1 MKNVI
6 LILATGL
13 AISGCS
19 ATTSSYQPIV
29 LTQQSGFETEIVALR
44 LELSDLEPNSR
55 LYRGMT
61 IADARCDKFFNDLE
75 AIRARV
81 RFGGRQVTS
90 LSTGLPTL
98 MNAAK
103 ASSLSVSA
111 VSAALG
117 FVSGLLTDYDELFLL
132 SKFKGAVYKKWQV
145 AREDASQRIDDLI
158 LEAGPSQL
166 PDEYANRQLY
176 RYSSLCL
183 HSQLTNWLHQAAN
196 GGVIMPIDGE
206 ESQDTNKFKA
216 TAKSRVTE
224 STSFRNRNKRGAR
237 SRARSV
243 PAYIISN

>member
-1 MKNVI
+1 MKNSI
-6 LILATGL
+6 LIFATGL

-19 ATTSSYQPIV
+19 ATTSSYQPLV
-29 LTQQSGFETEIVALR
+29 LTQQSGFKTEIATLR

-75 AIRARV
+75 AIRTRV
-81 RFGGRQVTS
+81 RFGGKQVTS
-90 LSTGLPTL
+90 LGTGLPTL
-98 MNAAK
+98 LNAAK

-132 SKFKGAVYKKWQV
+132 SKFKGAIYKKWQV

-158 LEAGPSQL
+158 VEAGSSQL

-196 GGVIMPIDGE
+196 GGVVKPIDGE
-206 ESQDTNKFKA
+206 GNEDTNK
-216 TAKSRVTE
+216 AKPGAKPRVAR
-224 STSFRNRNKRGAR
+224 SASFRSRNRRGAR